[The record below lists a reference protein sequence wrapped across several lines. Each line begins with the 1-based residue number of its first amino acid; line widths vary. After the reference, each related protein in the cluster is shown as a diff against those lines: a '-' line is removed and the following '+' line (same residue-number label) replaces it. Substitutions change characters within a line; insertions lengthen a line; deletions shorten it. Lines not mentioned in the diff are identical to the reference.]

1 MYGRIEEDGIVHDHL
16 SRPTG
21 WKMQGEKINI
31 DVWVHSEVEQSASL
45 VLTRHVSSGMWGVW
59 ESNWNEYWRNVSFVK
74 GFHDEQQAKAF
85 LWDRLQYLQRQV
97 PTIQRMIQEEDSLCD
112 EEVKS

>member
-21 WKMQGEKINI
+21 WKMQGEKATV

-74 GFHDEQQAKAF
+74 GFNSEESAKAF

-97 PTIQRMIQEEDSLCD
+97 PTIARMIQEEDSLCD
-112 EEVKS
+112 

>member
-45 VLTRHVSSGMWGVW
+45 VLTRHIVSGMWGVW
-59 ESNWNEYWRNVSFVK
+59 ESGWSNYWREVNFVK
-74 GFHDEQQAKAF
+74 GFENEQQAKAF

-97 PTIQRMIQEEDSLCD
+97 PTIQRMVQEEDSLCD
-112 EEVKS
+112 EEVES